1 MTFQEGGNF
10 DGGRVRKRGPGKGGV
25 AVGGGIGGI
34 AVVALVL
41 ILQATGNADLANV
54 VNQVAGGAG
63 GGGAAGR
70 EHPRCVHGRA
80 GQHRPGVPAE
90 RDDRVARRL
99 LGGSGAHG
107 DSGSPASC
115 RSSRRPAPAAATR
128 PARSGPFYCPPDQT
142 IYLDVSFYDDLESQ
156 LGAEDGPLAEEYVT
170 AHEYGHHIQQITGV
184 MDSANRQGT
193 GADSDSVRTELQADC
208 YAGMW
213 VGDAT
218 ETLDP
223 DTGKPFLDP
232 ITQQQLQ
239 NALGAASA
247 VGDDHIQKQS
257 GGGVNPD
264 AFTHGT
270 SAQREKWFTIGY
282 QQGSLDA
289 CDTFSASTL

>member
-1 MTFQEGGNF
+1 MTFQEGGSF
-10 DGGRVRKRGPGKGGV
+10 DAGRVRRRGPGKGGV

-34 AVVALVL
+34 AVVALIL
-41 ILQATGNADLANV
+41 ILQATGHSDVANV
-54 VNQVAGGAG
+54 VNQVAGGAEG
-63 GGGAAGR
+63 GGQQAESTLGACSAAQANSDRDCRLEGTI
-70 EHPRCVHGRA
+70 ESLDVYWAATVPTVFS
-80 GQHRPGVPAE
+80 QPGVVSFQQATST
-90 RDDRVARRL
+90 
-99 LGGSGAHG
+99 GCG
-107 DSGSPASC
+107 DASA
-115 RSSRRPAPAAATR
+115 S
-128 PARSGPFYCPPDQT
+128 SGPFYCPPDQT

-156 LGAEDGPLAEEYVT
+156 LGAQDGPLAEEYVT
-170 AHEYGHHIQQITGV
+170 AHEYGHHIQQLTGV
-184 MDSANRQGT
+184 MDKAKRQGT

-218 ETLDP
+218 ETIDP

-232 ITQQQLQ
+232 ITQEQLQ

-257 GGGVNPD
+257 GGQVNPD

-270 SAQREKWFTIGY
+270 SAQRERWFTTGY
-282 QQGSLDA
+282 ENGTLDA